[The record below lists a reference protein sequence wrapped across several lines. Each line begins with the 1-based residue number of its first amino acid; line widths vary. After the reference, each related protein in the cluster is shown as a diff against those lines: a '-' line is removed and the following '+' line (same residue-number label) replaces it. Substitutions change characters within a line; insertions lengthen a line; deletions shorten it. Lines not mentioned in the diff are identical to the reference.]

1 MKKILIIEDN
11 IDIAG
16 LLNDLFKQNGYAAV
30 MCHDGYQGIEF
41 THREKPDLILLD
53 MMLPAGGGLY
63 VLEKLKVST
72 LTKAIPIVV
81 LTASRDMQHKQ
92 AAIDMG
98 VDAYL
103 EKPFDADQLLA
114 TVQGFVG

>member
-1 MKKILIIEDN
+1 MKKILIIEDD

-16 LLNDLFKQNGYAAV
+16 LLSDLFTQNGYAAV

-53 MMLPAGGGLY
+53 LMLPAGGGLY
-63 VLEKLKVST
+63 VLEKLKIST
-72 LTKAIPIVV
+72 LTKALPVVV
-81 LTASRDMQHKQ
+81 LTASRDTQHKQ
-92 AAIDMG
+92 TAIDMG

-103 EKPFDADQLLA
+103 EKPFDSDQLLA
-114 TVQGFVG
+114 TVRGFLG